1 MKEATIRRW
10 EMEDK
15 EGLMHLCN
23 TVDRTFLSDRLPYPY
38 KEEDAVAWLTM
49 VSEQEGKEGVFRAIV
64 FEDEIIG
71 SISVEK
77 NGNDEGDIGYM
88 LLTNYWSKGIMTKA
102 VSVACHIA
110 FEELNLHQIT
120 GSVYEPNVASTKVLE
135 KNGFVYERR
144 INDGTIMNGERH
156 HINVYKFIKKRT
168 FTT

>member
-49 VSEQEGKEGVFRAIV
+49 VSEQDGKEGVFRAIV

-71 SISVEK
+71 F
-77 NGNDEGDIGYM
+77 DF
-88 LLTNYWSKGIMTKA
+88 TK
-102 VSVACHIA
+102 
-110 FEELNLHQIT
+110 
-120 GSVYEPNVASTKVLE
+120 
-135 KNGFVYERR
+135 
-144 INDGTIMNGERH
+144 
-156 HINVYKFIKKRT
+156 
-168 FTT
+168 